1 MALSAFWLLTVLAS
15 GLLILWARGHR
26 GHQGR
31 LPPGPWPLPL
41 LGSLWQI
48 DRQGFLASFQRL
60 REKYGDVF
68 TVYLGPRPVVVLC
81 GYEAIREALVEQA
94 EAFSGRGTIAITDAI
109 FQGTGVAFA
118 NGKPWKALRRF
129 CLSTMK
135 DLGVGRRS
143 IEQRIKE
150 EAQSLVEEL
159 QNSQGVYL
167 DPTSLFHAITANVI
181 CSVVFGERFN
191 YRDPMFQKLLHLLSE
206 TFILL
211 SSFYSQVFELLSGIL
226 RHLPGPH
233 IRMNNVIQEL
243 KDFIIQ
249 NIEKHRETL
258 EPSMPRDLIDSF
270 LLRMDKARAQ
280 PESEF
285 HHTNLVHTVLSLF
298 FAGTETTSTT
308 LRYGL
313 LLLLK
318 NPEVAEK
325 VQAEIDRV
333 IGPHRLPALE
343 DRTKMPYTDAVI
355 CEIQRFSDLTPI
367 GIPHCLM
374 KDTHFRGYHLLKGT
388 TVYPVMSSALHDP
401 HYFEKPDAF
410 YPGHFL
416 DAKGNFRKQEAFI
429 PFSMGKRICLGESL
443 ARSELFLFFTTMLQ
457 NFSLGCP
464 KAPEE
469 IDLTPQVNGLGKLPP
484 MFQVC
489 FLPRRRGDKGMQD
502 PPQAFPSAPAP
513 VQSKSLQAS

>member
-1 MALSAFWLLTVLAS
+1 MELSVFLLLAVLT
-15 GLLILWARGHR
+15 GLVLLLVRGHPKTR
-26 GHQGR
+26 GR
-31 LPPGPWPLPL
+31 LPPGPRPLPFLGNL
-41 LGSLWQI
+41 LQMDMKGLLSS
-48 DRQGFLASFQRL
+48 FLRF

-68 TVYLGPRPVVVLC
+68 TVYLGPKPVVVLC
-81 GYEAIREALVEQA
+81 GTEAIREALVDQA
-94 EAFSGRGTIAITDAI
+94 ETFSGRGKIAVVDPV
-109 FQGTGVAFA
+109 FQGYGVIFA
-118 NGKPWKALRRF
+118 NGERWRVLRRF
-129 CLSTMK
+129 SLATMRDFGMGK
-135 DLGVGRRS
+135 RS
-143 IEQRIKE
+143 VEERIQE
-150 EAQSLVEEL
+150 EAQCLVEEL
-159 QNSQGVYL
+159 RKSQGSLLDTTLLFHLVTANIICSIVFGKRFDYKDPVFLRLLDMFYKSFSLISSFSSQMFELCSSVLKHFPGAHRQIYKNLQEINTFIGHSVEEHRQTL
-167 DPTSLFHAITANVI
+167 DPSNP
-181 CSVVFGERFN
+181 R
-191 YRDPMFQKLLHLLSE
+191 
-206 TFILL
+206 
-211 SSFYSQVFELLSGIL
+211 
-226 RHLPGPH
+226 
-233 IRMNNVIQEL
+233 
-243 KDFIIQ
+243 DFID
-249 NIEKHRETL
+249 TY
-258 EPSMPRDLIDSF
+258 
-270 LLRMDKARAQ
+270 LLRMDKECLLA
-280 PESEF
+280 ESEF

-513 VQSKSLQAS
+513 VQSTSLQAS